1 MGLLFI
7 EEYSKAFVVLLIMYS
22 VNKGIQD
29 KRWFSPYFIL
39 LVTLVSF
46 LLYFHELSPL
56 MFMDLPASTL
66 FMICGSFVALIFGFT
81 VIRSFGIKPV
91 KVPDNYSE
99 NFWIAFWIGIIPTLI
114 AYYMFGNVYSMEND
128 KMLEVK
134 EEMSLPVIGQFA
146 YFLPASILIACK
158 RNNTKLI
165 VLALISTFAAAL
177 FTLTKTSIVI
187 AVVFMLIGISVFK
200 PSLTE
205 NKLVRQIRKYI
216 FLVLPFSFLLL
227 FSFNNT
233 TRHGDSADT
242 MSFIEQG
249 GSSLSASGGIAQN
262 MYLNYLY
269 FCNPWSNLQYN
280 VKNNHVHGNGR
291 NTFSQFGKKIGI
303 DIDKVQKI
311 CPSVINTHSF
321 LTDYYI
327 DFGIIGSI
335 IASFFL
341 GCVIYFLYRKFGL
354 SNDPMLLAFYGL
366 ICYATFMLFFN
377 NHFND
382 GYLINYFITF
392 GLYYLWCKNVS
403 KAKLT

>member
-249 GSSLSASGGIAQN
+249 GSSLSASG
-262 MYLNYLY
+262 
-269 FCNPWSNLQYN
+269 
-280 VKNNHVHGNGR
+280 
-291 NTFSQFGKKIGI
+291 
-303 DIDKVQKI
+303 
-311 CPSVINTHSF
+311 
-321 LTDYYI
+321 
-327 DFGIIGSI
+327 
-335 IASFFL
+335 
-341 GCVIYFLYRKFGL
+341 
-354 SNDPMLLAFYGL
+354 
-366 ICYATFMLFFN
+366 
-377 NHFND
+377 
-382 GYLINYFITF
+382 
-392 GLYYLWCKNVS
+392 
-403 KAKLT
+403 

>member
-1 MGLLFI
+1 
-7 EEYSKAFVVLLIMYS
+7 
-22 VNKGIQD
+22 
-29 KRWFSPYFIL
+29 
-39 LVTLVSF
+39 
-46 LLYFHELSPL
+46 
-56 MFMDLPASTL
+56 MDLPASTL

>member
-1 MGLLFI
+1 MKIKVLNISFIIIALGLLFI

-321 LTDYYI
+321 LTD
-327 DFGIIGSI
+327 
-335 IASFFL
+335 
-341 GCVIYFLYRKFGL
+341 
-354 SNDPMLLAFYGL
+354 
-366 ICYATFMLFFN
+366 
-377 NHFND
+377 
-382 GYLINYFITF
+382 
-392 GLYYLWCKNVS
+392 
-403 KAKLT
+403 